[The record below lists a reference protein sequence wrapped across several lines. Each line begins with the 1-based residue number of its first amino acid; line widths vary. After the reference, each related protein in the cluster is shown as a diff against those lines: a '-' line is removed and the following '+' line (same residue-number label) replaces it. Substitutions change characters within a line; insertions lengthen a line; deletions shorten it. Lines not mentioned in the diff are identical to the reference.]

1 MTSPIPP
8 ASATTPPPWHRLTPE
23 DVLARLAATAD
34 GLTTAE
40 AATRLTAQGPNTLQQ
55 RRKAHP
61 IRILARQF
69 QSIIV
74 WVLIGAGV
82 LSGFLGEWTDATA
95 ILVIVALNAVVG
107 AWQEFKAERSIEALQ
122 ELNAPQ
128 ARVQRNGKV
137 TSIPATDVVTGDL
150 LLLEPGDLVAADA
163 RLLQATSLG
172 CVEAALTGEAE
183 AAHKHAETLDA
194 DDIPL
199 ADRDNLVFL
208 GTSVASGTGTAVVVA
223 TAMQTELGR
232 IAQLLAETN
241 EEKSTPLQQHL
252 DSFGRILIFATVGIV
267 ALTFA
272 LGLWRGTPFLELLVS
287 SVSLAVAAVPEGL
300 PAVVTVALS
309 IGVLRMSRRHA
320 LVRRLSA
327 IETLG
332 CTGVICTDKTGTL
345 TLGQMTV
352 RTLHVAG
359 HDFEVTGEGYSPAGE
374 IRIAGRPPDPAQ
386 HVHLLELG
394 KALVGGSLARLE
406 PIGATCKLVGDPTE
420 GALFAAGLKAGVTLE
435 QLDRELPQSLTL
447 PFDSDRKRSS
457 ILRLQPDGQLRI
469 FCNGAPG
476 TVLSSC
482 NRIAAH
488 DGVRPLTEADRA
500 TILAQAGSLADQA
513 LRVLASA
520 QSVIAHRPPAELTPD
535 TVEKDLIYL
544 GLAGMYDP
552 PRPEAREAIEKC
564 RSAGIRVIMITGDHP
579 KTALAIARELGIDA
593 APSPV
598 TGADL
603 DRLSEPELRQKSATA
618 AVYARVT
625 AEHKLRIVRALRADG
640 AVVAMTGDGVNDA
653 PALQGADIG
662 IALGRTG
669 TEVTKQAAD
678 MVITDDNF
686 ATIVAAVEEGRG
698 TYDNIRKTLQYLLA
712 GNTGELLL
720 VTGCILSGMA
730 MPLLPIHLLWI
741 NLLTDGL
748 PAMCLVTDPVDPGV
762 MQRQPRP
769 RSSRIANHPFLR
781 MMFLTGFL
789 TAGVAFA
796 TYAWVLRT
804 GTLDDA
810 RAAAF
815 AVLVYA
821 ELLRSFGVRSAT
833 LPIWRIPLLTN
844 PSLLIVVL
852 ASFALQI
859 FSQHNDTVGRLL
871 KTAPVPFAIGLLYLA
886 IGAIPLVLLEI
897 LKVVRKPASTAK
909 P

>member
-1 MTSPIPP
+1 MWHVLSREELLAHFSTSP
-8 ASATTPPPWHRLTPE
+8 
-23 DVLARLAATAD
+23 D
-34 GLTTAE
+34 GLTSQE
-40 AATRLTAQGPNTLQQ
+40 AASRLASQGPNSLQRK
-55 RRKAHP
+55 RRAHP
-61 IRILARQF
+61 LRILARQF
-69 QSIIV
+69 QSVIV
-74 WVLIGAGV
+74 WVLIAAGLV
-82 LSGFLGEWTDATA
+82 SGFLGESVDFTA
-95 ILVIVALNAVVG
+95 ILVILALNAFVG

-122 ELNAPQ
+122 QLNAPR
-128 ARVQRNGKV
+128 ARIRRDGQSL
-137 TSIPATDVVTGDL
+137 SIPATDVVTGDL

-163 RLLQATSLG
+163 RLLETASLT

-183 AAHKHAETLDA
+183 AANKHHRPLESA
-194 DDIPL
+194 DVPL
-199 ADRDNLVFL
+199 GDRDNLVFL
-208 GTSVASGTGTAVVVA
+208 GTSVAAGTGSAVVVA
-223 TAMQTELGR
+223 TAMQTELGH
-232 IAQLLAETN
+232 IAQLLAETH
-241 EEKSTPLQQHL
+241 EEKSTPIQQHL
-252 DSFGRILIFATVGIV
+252 DSFGRILIFATLGIV
-267 ALTFA
+267 ALTFV
-272 LGLWRGTPFLELLVS
+272 LGLWRGTPLIDLLVS

-309 IGVLRMSRRHA
+309 VGVLRMARRHA

-359 HDFEVTGEGYSPAGE
+359 HDFEVTGEGYSPDGE
-374 IRIAGRPPDPAQ
+374 IRLAGRPPDPVQ
-386 HVHLLELG
+386 RSHLLDLG
-394 KALVGGSLARLE
+394 SVLVGGSLARLE
-406 PIGATCKLVGDPTE
+406 SKGAAWKLVGDPTE
-420 GALFAAGLKAGVTLE
+420 GALFAAGLKTGTTLA
-435 QLDRELPQSLTL
+435 QLDQELPQVLTL

-457 ILRLQPDGQLRI
+457 ILRLQPDGRLRI

-476 TVLSSC
+476 SLLSCC
-482 NRIAAH
+482 NRIAAY
-488 DGVRPLTEADRA
+488 DGVRPLTDADRS
-500 TILAQAGSLADQA
+500 TILAQAGSLADQT

-520 QSVIAHRPPAELTPD
+520 RGDIDHRPHEALTHAV
-535 TVEKDLIYL
+535 VEKDLIYV

-552 PRPEAREAIEKC
+552 PRPEARDAIARC
-564 RSAGIRVIMITGDHP
+564 RSAGIRVVMITGDHP
-579 KTALAIARELGIDA
+579 KTAIAIARELGIDSDTA
-593 APSPV
+593 PV
-598 TGADL
+598 TGAEL
-603 DRLSEPELRQKSATA
+603 DRLSESDLHQRAATVS
-618 AVYARVT
+618 VYARVT
-625 AEHKLRIVRALRADG
+625 AEHKLHIVRALRAGG

-653 PALQGADIG
+653 PALQGSDIG

-720 VTGCILSGMA
+720 VTGCVLAGMP

-748 PAMCLVTDPVDPGV
+748 PAMCLVTDPVDPSV
-762 MQRQPRP
+762 MERQPRP
-769 RSSRIANHPFLR
+769 RSSHIANHPFLR

-804 GTLDDA
+804 GTLEQA
-810 RAAAF
+810 HAAAF

-844 PSLLIVVL
+844 VSLLVVVIG
-852 ASFALQI
+852 SFALQV
-859 FSQHNDTVGRLL
+859 FSQQNDTVGRLL
-871 KTAPVPFAIGLLYLA
+871 KTAPVPFQLGLLYLA
-886 IGAIPLVLLEI
+886 IGAVPLIVLEL
-897 LKVVRKPASTAK
+897 LKLLRKPAPTQ
-909 P
+909 